1 MPTIHANQLREI
13 TTAIFAGLGASEHE
27 AEVVSNHLVDA
38 NLMGHD
44 SHGVFRIVQYTG
56 FLRNGNIV
64 PGAPIEIL
72 NETPSSA
79 VVDGKWGFG
88 QIIARRATELAIE
101 KAGNC
106 AVACV
111 TARNCNHVG
120 RVGEYPSLVAAQG
133 MIGIASVNNHGS
145 GLVMSVHGGT
155 GKRLS
160 PNPISIALPT
170 GSGSPIVLDATSSVV
185 AAGKLHVK
193 RSRGE
198 QLPEGWI
205 ADANGNPSTDP
216 EDYYAG
222 GAVLPLGGSVGHKG
236 FGLALVFDVLCGALS
251 GAGCSRGGDARIGNG
266 FFMTVIDI
274 AKFVDLDSFQ
284 KEVDTLL
291 DYVKS
296 SPLAPGFDEI
306 LVPGEPEQ
314 RVMEQR
320 LREGIYVGDAA
331 WQEIRAIGESV
342 GVSVPEFG

>member
-1 MPTIHANQLREI
+1 MPTIPADQLRDI
-13 TTAIFAGLGASEHE
+13 TAAIFVGLGASERE

-44 SHGVFRIVQYTG
+44 SHGVFRIMQYTG
-56 FLRNGNIV
+56 FLRDGSIV
-64 PGAPIEIL
+64 PGAPIEVL

-101 KAGNC
+101 KARNC

-120 RVGEYPSLVAAQG
+120 RVGEYPSLVAAQN
-133 MIGIASVNNHGS
+133 MIGIASVNNHGA

-155 GKRLS
+155 GRRLS
-160 PNPISIALPT
+160 PNPLSIAVPT
-170 GSGSPIVLDATSSVV
+170 GTGRPLVLDATSSVV
-185 AAGKLHVK
+185 ALGKVHVK

-205 ADANGNPSTDP
+205 ADKNGNPSTDP
-216 EDYYAG
+216 EDCYSG

-236 FGLALVFDVLCGALS
+236 FGMALLLDVLCGALS

-266 FFMTVIDI
+266 LILIAIDI
-274 AKFVDLDSFQ
+274 AKFVDYASFQ
-284 KEVDTLL
+284 KEVDALV
-291 DYVKS
+291 DHVKS

-314 RVMEQR
+314 RVVEQR
-320 LREGIYVGDAA
+320 LREGIYIGDAA
-331 WQEIRAIGESV
+331 WQEICAIGESV
-342 GVSVPEFG
+342 GVSMPRVD